1 MSFKDKIVPTV
12 KILEDAAK
20 AVPFPE
26 IVNYEMPTE
35 DEIKA
40 HHEASSKQMPFYNQA
55 STVEWMAS
63 MLDEVLPKSFKPLTK
78 QEITENCWL
87 AKCEK
92 CYWWGSSM
100 LLNGGER
107 DYWGEYDDLTCPIC
121 GTHEVIAIDNKKIK
135 FVEVDL

>member
-1 MSFKDKIVPTV
+1 MSSKDQIAPTV
-12 KILEDAAK
+12 KMLEDAAK
-20 AVPFPE
+20 AVPFPK
-26 IVNYEMPTE
+26 IVNCEMPTE

-78 QEITENCWL
+78 QEVAEKCWL

-107 DYWGEYDDLTCPIC
+107 DYWGEYDDLTCPLC